1 MNVYL
6 YYRFGFGSLG
16 GKQDV
21 AVATYTDN
29 GRINSNTWKSIERD
43 ITIPEALML
52 DTLISLQIIKGTV
65 NRDIFKP

>member
-6 YYRFGFGSLG
+6 YYRFGSLG
-16 GKQDV
+16 GKKDV

-65 NRDIFKP
+65 NRDIFSP